1 MERKLKRVQRWLDR
15 CVQACRGGRWSAAL
29 AEVECARAEL
39 ETARGYLW
47 EKVQSE
53 GSTRSVESYLITPV
67 RSLAIAVMVVMIAA
81 IPISTG
87 GYRPVATDA
96 GRDLQLEWVTPD
108 EQSVLRS
115 LRTNLSEMNMARI
128 PEAGT
133 GTEVTVSPATSNIR
147 QEKRVFSSET
157 IEPSTEP
164 EITLS
169 LDEVLTLLEAGQRA
183 LRGEEYN
190 IRSSSA
196 ER

>member
-1 MERKLKRVQRWLDR
+1 
-15 CVQACRGGRWSAAL
+15 
-29 AEVECARAEL
+29 
-39 ETARGYLW
+39 
-47 EKVQSE
+47 
-53 GSTRSVESYLITPV
+53 VESYLITPV

>member
-15 CVQACRGGRWSAAL
+15 CVQACRGGRWNAAL

-47 EKVQSE
+47 EKTQSE
-53 GSTRSVESYLITPV
+53 GSTRSVEGYILAPI
-67 RSLAIAVMVVMIAA
+67 RSLAIAVMVVMVAA

-96 GRDLQLEWVTPD
+96 GRDLKLEWVTPD

-133 GTEVTVSPATSNIR
+133 VTKEVLSPAKSNIR

-157 IEPSTEP
+157 VETSTGP
-164 EITLS
+164 EIALS
-169 LDEVLTLLEAGQRA
+169 LDEVLTLLEVGQRA
-183 LRGEEYN
+183 LRSED
-190 IRSSSA
+190 
-196 ER
+196 